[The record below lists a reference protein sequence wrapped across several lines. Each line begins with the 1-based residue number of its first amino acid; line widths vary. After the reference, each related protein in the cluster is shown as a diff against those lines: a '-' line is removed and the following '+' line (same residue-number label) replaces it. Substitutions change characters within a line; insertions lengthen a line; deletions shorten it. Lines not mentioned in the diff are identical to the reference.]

1 MKRIFG
7 LILLSLLCVCALPAQ
22 TFNIDSGREP
32 IASLDGLWRFHTGD
46 NAAWANPNFDDSHWQ
61 LLRTDKSWTEQ
72 GFPNYG
78 GYAWYRFTIH
88 VADGSKPFA
97 LLLTPMNTGYQV
109 YANGSLV
116 GSAGSTTPTGD
127 PVYALLPQSFTIPI
141 GNAGPQTITIALRV
155 WNYKPGASWFGGGS
169 LSLGNAVGDPAL
181 VTQMRN
187 WYVQGSSL
195 AYVNSYTFGLLSAL
209 IGITIFGL
217 FLFRREDR
225 EYLWFSVLL
234 LAGAAD
240 AALYLWLNLGSFP
253 FTLYYLL
260 KDIADG
266 LVVIAALAFFAT
278 VLHVRRSVFW
288 WTACIAATVS
298 PLTVALYS
306 FQWTGVGIYEVVWL
320 CCLLPA
326 YAWILTALTVGAVKK
341 DTSAR
346 LLLVP
351 AVLLYGYNFIDSL
364 LFISWQL
371 GWQVNP
377 GALEVPLIESPFPLY
392 PRDIINFIFI
402 LALLIFLVR
411 RFSLARQKEARLSTE
426 MEAARGVQQF
436 VVPATPASTP
446 GFEVESIYLPDSEVG
461 GDFFQILPGDDGS
474 ILIVMGD
481 VSGKG
486 LKAAMTVS
494 TIIGAL
500 RGCGIREPAKV
511 LANLNRVLHGQ
522 ISGFATCVAA
532 RISASG
538 AMTIANAGHIPP
550 YRNGEELAVPGGLPL
565 GIIAACDYEETEFEV
580 AVGDRLTFVSDGVV
594 EATDEKHELFGFA
607 RTQAISRQSA
617 QAIAAA
623 AKQFGQEDD
632 ISVLSVTRTEM
643 MKAELA

>member
-1 MKRIFG
+1 
-7 LILLSLLCVCALPAQ
+7 
-22 TFNIDSGREP
+22 
-32 IASLDGLWRFHTGD
+32 
-46 NAAWANPNFDDSHWQ
+46 
-61 LLRTDKSWTEQ
+61 
-72 GFPNYG
+72 
-78 GYAWYRFTIH
+78 
-88 VADGSKPFA
+88 
-97 LLLTPMNTGYQV
+97 MNTGYQV
-109 YANGSLV
+109 YANGKLV
-116 GSAGSTTPTGD
+116 GSAGSTKPTGD
-127 PVYALLPQSFTIPI
+127 PVYALLPQAFTLPA
-141 GNAGPQTITIALRV
+141 GNAGPETITVALRV

-169 LSLGNAVGDPAL
+169 LSVGNAVGDPTL
-181 VTQMRN
+181 LTQLRN

-195 AYVNSYTFGLLSAL
+195 AYVNSYTFGLLSGL

-240 AALYLWLNLGSFP
+240 AALYIWLNLGAFP

-278 VLHVRRSVFW
+278 VLHARRSIFW
-288 WTACIAATVS
+288 WAACIAATVS

-306 FQWTGVGIYEVVWL
+306 FQWTGVGIYEVIWL

-326 YAWILTALTVGAVKK
+326 YAWILAALTIGAIKK

-351 AVLLYGYNFIDSL
+351 ALLLYGYNIIDSL

-377 GALEVPLIESPFPLY
+377 GALEVPLLQSPFPLY
-392 PRDIINFIFI
+392 PRDIINYIFI

-426 MEAARGVQQF
+426 MEAARGMQSLM
-436 VVPATPASTP
+436 VPVIAPSTP
-446 GFEVESIYLPDSEVG
+446 GFEVESIYVPASEVG

-474 ILIVMGD
+474 LLIVVGD

-494 TIIGAL
+494 TIVGAL
-500 RGCGIREPAKV
+500 RNEKARQPADI
-511 LANLNRVLHGQ
+511 LRHLNGVLHGQ
-522 ISGFATCVAA
+522 ISGFVTCVAA
-532 RISASG
+532 WITADG
-538 AMTIANAGHIPP
+538 TMTIANAGHIPP
-550 YRNGEELAVPGGLPL
+550 YRNGEEMTVQGGLPL
-565 GIIAACDYEETEFEV
+565 GIVEAGRYEEAKFEIAA
-580 AVGDRLTFVSDGVV
+580 GDRLTFVSDGVV
-594 EATDEKHELFGFA
+594 EATNANHELFGFA
-607 RTQAISRQSA
+607 RTQAISHQPA
-617 QAIAAA
+617 QVIAET
-623 AKQFGQEDD
+623 AKTFGQEDD
-632 ISVLSVTRTEM
+632 ISVLSVTRIES
-643 MKAELA
+643 L

>member
-1 MKRIFG
+1 MKKIIRLF
-7 LILLSLLCVCALPAQ
+7 LLSLLGACALHAQ
-22 TFNIDSGREP
+22 TFNMDSGREP
-32 IASLDGLWRFHTGD
+32 ITSVDGLWRFHTGD
-46 NAAWANPNFDDSHWQ
+46 NPAWASPNYDDSQWRR
-61 LLRTDKSWTEQ
+61 LRTDKSWTEQ
-72 GFPNYG
+72 GYPDYG

-88 VADGSKPFA
+88 VADGSKPLA

-109 YANGSLV
+109 YANGKLV
-116 GSAGSTTPTGD
+116 GSAGSTAPTGD
-127 PVYALLPQSFTIPI
+127 PVYALLPQTFQLPTVNPD
-141 GNAGPQTITIALRV
+141 PQTITIALRV

-169 LSLGNAVGDPAL
+169 LSPGNAIGDPGML
-181 VTQMRN
+181 KQQRN
-187 WYVQGSSL
+187 WYVEGNSL
-195 AYVNSYTFGLLSAL
+195 TYVNSYTFGLLSAL

-240 AALYLWLNLGSFP
+240 AALYIWLNLGSFP
-253 FTLYYLL
+253 FPLYYLL

-278 VLHVRRSVFW
+278 VLHARRSVFW
-288 WTACIAATVS
+288 WAACIAAAVS

-306 FQWTGVGIYEVVWL
+306 FQWTGVGIYEVIWL

-326 YAWILTALTVGAVKK
+326 YAWILAALTIGAIKK

-351 AVLLYGYNFIDSL
+351 AVLLYGYNIIDSL

-377 GALEVPLIESPFPLY
+377 GALEVPLLQSPFPLY
-392 PRDIINFIFI
+392 PRDIINYIFI
-402 LALLIFLVR
+402 LALLVFLVR
-411 RFSLARQKEARLSTE
+411 RFSLARQEEARLSTE

-436 VVPATPASTP
+436 LVPATAASTP

-474 ILIVMGD
+474 LLIVVGD

-494 TIIGAL
+494 TIVGAL
-500 RGCGIREPAKV
+500 RGCAIRRPAEV

-522 ISGFATCVAA
+522 ITGFATCTAA
-532 RISASG
+532 RISADG

-550 YRNGEELAVPGGLPL
+550 YRNGEELAVQGGLPL
-565 GIIAACDYEETEFEV
+565 GILAACNYEETQFEV
-580 AVGDRLTFVSDGVV
+580 AAGDRLTFVSDGVV
-594 EATDEKHELFGFA
+594 EATNENHELFGFA
-607 RTQAISRQSA
+607 RTQAISHQPA
-617 QAIAAA
+617 HTIAEA
-623 AKQFGQEDD
+623 AKSFGQEDD
-632 ISVLSVTRTEM
+632 ISVLSVTRR
-643 MKAELA
+643 